1 MLFFCPFIKQCLDLP
16 MNHPLYSPEHPQ
28 CSPLELPDLP
38 PTTPTPTLLLLV
50 FIGAT

>member
-1 MLFFCPFIKQCLDLP
+1 MNNVFRSEKGSRTNYCISLPLLFNIIV
-16 MNHPLYSPEHPQ
+16 S
-28 CSPLELPDLP
+28 LP